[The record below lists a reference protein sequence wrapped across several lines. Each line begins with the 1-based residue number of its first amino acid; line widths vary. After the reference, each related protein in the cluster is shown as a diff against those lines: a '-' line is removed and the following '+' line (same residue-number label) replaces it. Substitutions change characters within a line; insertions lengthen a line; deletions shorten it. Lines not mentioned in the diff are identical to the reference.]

1 MKAVSH
7 KLAKHKFLYTLFAIV
22 ISGFVL
28 NTANAGNL
36 LEKGMKI
43 LSGSGENG
51 SRDEPTAGEISEAFK
66 QALRIG
72 SENVVEQ
79 LGQEGGFNDDPA
91 VHIPLPEKLD
101 VVKSTL
107 DKTGLSFLTDNL
119 ELKLNRAAEKATPE
133 AKKLFLQAIKNMSF
147 EDVRKIYEGPE
158 DSATKYFKSKM
169 SGPLA
174 EEMRPIIK
182 NSLSQVGAV
191 QTYNRMMDEYNSIPL
206 VPDAKADLT
215 DYATKEGME
224 GIFYYMAEEEAA
236 IRENP
241 AKQTTELL
249 KRVFGTK

>member
-1 MKAVSH
+1 MKAIFQQS
-7 KLAKHKFLYTLFAIV
+7 AKYPFLYTLFAIV
-22 ISGFVL
+22 ISVFIL
-28 NTANAGNL
+28 NTANAANI
-36 LEKGMKI
+36 LEKGMNM

-51 SRDEPTAGEISEAFK
+51 SRDEPGASEISEAFK

-101 VVKSTL
+101 AVKSAL

-119 ELKLNRAAEKATPE
+119 ELKLNRAAEKATPK
-133 AKKLFLQAIKNMSF
+133 AKKLFLQAVQNMSF
-147 EDVRKIYEGPE
+147 EDVMKIYKGPK
-158 DSATKYFKSKM
+158 DSATRYFESRM
-169 SGPLA
+169 SGSLA

-191 QTYNRMMDEYNSIPL
+191 QTYNRVMDEYNAIPL
-206 VPDAKADLT
+206 VPDAKANLT
-215 DYATKEGME
+215 DYVTKKGME

>member
-1 MKAVSH
+1 MRNILRKSANNKCIFPLCTLAVC
-7 KLAKHKFLYTLFAIV
+7 I
-22 ISGFVL
+22 FVL
-28 NTANAGNL
+28 NTANAENL
-36 LEKGMKI
+36 LERGMKI

-51 SRDEPTAGEISEAFK
+51 SQDEPTTTEISKAFK
-66 QALRIG
+66 QALRMG

-79 LGQEGGFNDDPA
+79 LGQKDGFNDDPA
-91 VHIPLPEKLD
+91 VHIPLPEKLG

-107 DKTGLSFLTDNL
+107 DKTGLSFLTEDL

-133 AKKLFLQAIKNMSF
+133 AKRLFLQSIKNMRF
-147 EDVRKIYEGPE
+147 EDVMKIYEGPK
-158 DSATKYFKSKM
+158 DSATKYFKNSM

-174 EEMRPIIK
+174 EQMRPIVK

-191 QTYNRMMDEYNSIPL
+191 QTYNRVMDEYNSIPL
-206 VPDAKADLT
+206 VPDAKANLT
-215 DYATKEGME
+215 EYVTEKGME